1 MTMELLFRSCFVLM
15 SKLITESHPECSR
28 EW

>member
-1 MTMELLFRSCFVLM
+1 MAMLLLFRPCFVLM
-15 SKLITESHPECSR
+15 SKLISESHPECSR